1 MSIAVI
7 GFIAMFLAVFLLF
20 VLVSRVMARRSRER
34 EDRKTWDE
42 GKRRRAQT
50 EDDEAWKANR
60 KMPMK

>member
-20 VLVSRVMARRSRER
+20 VLVSRVVARRSRER
-34 EDRKTWDE
+34 EDRKAWDE
-42 GKRRRAQT
+42 GQRRRAQT
-50 EDDEAWKANR
+50 EDEEAWKANR